1 MGKWYRRPV
10 CWRGLARRKVDW
22 CRLLLAILVNR
33 DPFVVL
39 TFLASDGEYFPVSF
53 LDLPLLAIRSISE
66 AAGAQFCLT
75 DFL

>member
-1 MGKWYRRPV
+1 MGKGYWWPV
-10 CWRGLARRKVDW
+10 RWRGMARRRVD
-22 CRLLLAILVNR
+22 RSRFLAILVNR

>member
-22 CRLLLAILVNR
+22 CRLLLAVLVNR

-39 TFLASDGEYFPVSF
+39 TFLAGNGDCFPVSS
-53 LDLPLLAIRSISE
+53 LDPPLLSISRVSE